1 VIDFT
6 IIEHSFIDSTN
17 NYAMQ
22 LIDANKALHGMTITA
37 LSQTAGKGQRGNQWA
52 DTPGDSLLMS
62 IIINPIQEIQEQ
74 FSFNASVAV
83 AIANVL
89 QNLSTGWNVQIKW
102 PNDII
107 VNDKKAGGI
116 LIENTLRGSKWTHC
130 VIGLGLNVNQEAMP
144 ADLPHATSLTM
155 ESGKKYQLSQL
166 RDSIH
171 AAVMDAAN
179 FPLKPESAMNS
190 YNQLLFKREQLQ
202 RFSGPAGY
210 REVRIK
216 GVHSDGQ
223 LEIANPDGTTDFYFH
238 GQYEWCW

>member
-1 VIDFT
+1 
-6 IIEHSFIDSTN
+6 
-17 NYAMQ
+17 M
-22 LIDANKALHGMTITA
+22 
-37 LSQTAGKGQRGNQWA
+37 
-52 DTPGDSLLMS
+52 
-62 IIINPIQEIQEQ
+62 
-74 FSFNASVAV
+74 